1 MFTPAVM
8 ATVVPTFTTCPAF
21 NCKSL
26 YAVTALCEVV
36 VFPAV
41 TAVKPIS
48 SNNLKFA
55 PLESLTKINTK
66 VAAFVPATFAPIC
79 VIFVPFVAAVK
90 SVTVFV
96 IVAPVLSVV
105 APVTV
110 ANESSGDSA
119 NMGDVFAAILVVIK

>member
-1 MFTPAVM
+1 M
-8 ATVVPTFTTCPAF
+8 AA
-21 NCKSL
+21 K
-26 YAVTALCEVV
+26 A
-36 VFPAV
+36 
-41 TAVKPIS
+41 IS

-55 PLESLTKINTK
+55 PVESLMKISTA

-96 IVAPVLSVV
+96 IVAPVRSVV

-119 NMGDVFAAILVVIK
+119 NMGDVFAAILVVVK

>member
-1 MFTPAVM
+1 
-8 ATVVPTFTTCPAF
+8 VVVV
-21 NCKSL
+21 L
-26 YAVTALCEVV
+26 AVTE
-36 VFPAV
+36 FK
-41 TAVKPIS
+41 TIS

-55 PLESLTKINTK
+55 PLESLIKIKTK

-105 APVTV
+105 AAVTV
-110 ANESSGDSA
+110 AIASSGDSA
-119 NMGDVFAAILVVIK
+119 NMGDVFAGIV